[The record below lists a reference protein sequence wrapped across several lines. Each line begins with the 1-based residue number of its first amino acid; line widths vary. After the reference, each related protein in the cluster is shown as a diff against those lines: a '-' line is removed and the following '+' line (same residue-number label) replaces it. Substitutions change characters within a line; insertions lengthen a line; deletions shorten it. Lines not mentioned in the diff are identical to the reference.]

1 MPTYIVQR
9 PTLRHDGDDYEEG
22 DTADMSED
30 AAQRLLALGAIE
42 EAGDDPSEES
52 SGGPSEELTEVVGTR
67 QAGVLAEAGLPTIE
81 AALGYEGDLTDIDGV
96 GPATAEDLADVAE

>member
-22 DTADMSED
+22 DTADISEG

-42 EAGDDPSEES
+42 EAGDDPS
-52 SGGPSEELTEVVGTR
+52 GDPSEELTEVVGTR
-67 QAGVLAEAGLPTIE
+67 QAGALAEAGLPTIE